1 MTPRATRNRP
11 SGSPST
17 QQPTP
22 AVSPAA
28 RLVIAILHQ
37 AAHDY
42 AAGSPAAAE
51 FIRGRY
57 FNFYCDLIG
66 VHPDYL
72 RRQLQTHFPSAL
84 EATHQ

>member
-22 AVSPAA
+22 AVSPSA

-37 AAHDY
+37 AARDY
-42 AAGSPAAAE
+42 AAGSPAAA
-51 FIRGRY
+51 
-57 FNFYCDLIG
+57 
-66 VHPDYL
+66 
-72 RRQLQTHFPSAL
+72 
-84 EATHQ
+84 